1 MTKRRA
7 RRVFA
12 AVAITA
18 TCTATVSALSTP
30 AALAAPTPSAAVPAG
45 LTPVVT
51 LHSLLGTH
59 SWYRQ
64 TFHGLPV
71 LDAFYVRHFDKSGRL
86 IDVDDGRQSV
96 PSTLSTRPSVASTTA
111 AQAAGYA
118 VTVRAAQAAK
128 AASPVAADGGQDLK
142 AAAFVPGFG
151 AAHATLA
158 VVGGSSAA
166 LVWSVVSKSDSGEM
180 RTLVD
185 AHSGVTRAV
194 TVLSKN
200 ADGTGNVFDPNPV
213 VALRNESLRDKADA
227 DQAVLDPAY
236 KRVTLQRLGAG
247 PTLSGKYAT
256 VVSAR
261 NGLATSANH
270 QFVYTRHDDRFE
282 QVNAYYGI
290 DKAQAYIQSL
300 GFNDVNNRPQPLNI
314 NTIPVDNSFYDS
326 DSREIT
332 YGKGGV
338 DDAEDLEVVW
348 HEYGHA
354 IQDAQ
359 VPGFGESEQAGSIGE
374 GFGDYWAVT
383 MSEPTSNGF
392 DLPCVMDWDS
402 TSYTSTVPHCLRRTD
417 TGKTTDD
424 VDGEVHDDGEIWS
437 NALWDI
443 NQAVGRNKANQLIL
457 EAQFDFTPT
466 ISFAKAAKKTVAV
479 AQSMFGTTVANQV
492 TAAFHARKIL

>member
-1 MTKRRA
+1 MTQLRA
-7 RRVFA
+7 KRVFA

-18 TCTATVSALSTP
+18 ACTATVPALSMTT
-30 AALAAPTPSAAVPAG
+30 ALAAPTPAAAVPAG

-59 SWYRQ
+59 AWYRQ

-71 LDAFYVRHFDKSGRL
+71 LDSFYVRHFDKAGRL
-86 IDVDDGRQSV
+86 IAVDDGRQTV
-96 PSTLSTRPSVASTTA
+96 PGAVSTRPRIAASTA
-111 AQAAGYA
+111 LHAAGYA
-118 VTVRAAQAAK
+118 VSVRAAQAAK
-128 AASPVAADGGQDLK
+128 AASPVGADGGQDLK

-151 AAHATLA
+151 TAHTTLA

-166 LVWSVVSKSDSGEM
+166 LVWSVVSKSDSGET

-185 AHSGVTRAV
+185 ARSGITRAV

-236 KRVTLQRLGAG
+236 KRATLQRLGAG

-256 VVSAR
+256 VVRAR

-290 DKAQAYIQSL
+290 DKAQAYIHSL
-300 GFNDVNNRPQPLNI
+300 GFNDVNNRPQTLNI
-314 NTIPVDNSFYDS
+314 NTISVDNSFYDPET
-326 DSREIT
+326 REIT

-383 MSEPTSNGF
+383 MSEATSNGF

-402 TSYTSTVPHCLRRTD
+402 TSYTSSVPHCLRRTD

-424 VDGEVHDDGEIWS
+424 IDGEVHDDGEIWS

-443 NQAVGRNKANQLIL
+443 NQALGRNKANQLIL
-457 EAQFDFTPT
+457 EAQFDFTPR
-466 ISFAKAAKKTVAV
+466 ISFANAARKTVAT
-479 AQSMFGTTVANQV
+479 AQSMFGTTAANQV